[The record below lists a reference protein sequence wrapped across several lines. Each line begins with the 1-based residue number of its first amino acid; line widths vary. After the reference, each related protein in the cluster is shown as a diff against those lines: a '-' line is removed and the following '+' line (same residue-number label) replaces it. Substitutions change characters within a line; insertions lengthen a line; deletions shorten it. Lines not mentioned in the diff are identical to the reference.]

1 MKLLYFSNLDFYK
14 KYGGKFGDKHIWEA
28 QFMNS
33 QTPFEEKKSIKINT
47 QKYLKINRNYK
58 KFKFS

>member
-33 QTPFEEKKSIKINT
+33 QTPFEEKKSIKN
-47 QKYLKINRNYK
+47 KCSKIFENK
-58 KFKFS
+58 